1 MLLALFLLQAAAAPQ
16 PDIEFQA
23 HVEAKSVTIQKQGDA
38 SLTLR
43 TDPDGGNV
51 VKVAAPKAN
60 GRKTIKNVQVDIH
73 AQANIAAP
81 QQNESAQETPVPQ

>member
-1 MLLALFLLQAAAAPQ
+1 MLIALLLLQAAAAPQ
-16 PDIEFQA
+16 PDIELQA

-51 VKVAAPKAN
+51 VKVEAPKAN

-73 AQANIAAP
+73 AQANIADP